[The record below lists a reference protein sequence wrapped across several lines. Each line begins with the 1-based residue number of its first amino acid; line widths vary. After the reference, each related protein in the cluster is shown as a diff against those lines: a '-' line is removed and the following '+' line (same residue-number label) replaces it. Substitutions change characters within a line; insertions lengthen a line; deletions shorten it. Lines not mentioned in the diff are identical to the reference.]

1 MAFGDLTTLAD
12 VKAWLQTGQAA
23 LPTTDDAL
31 LTRLVSAASQYVQSW
46 LNRQIAS
53 ADYLEI
59 RDGTGGHRLQFAC
72 FPVTAVLSLTID
84 SQDVPAAVSF
94 NAAGYRFSSTQ
105 LSVRGYSFK
114 RGAQNVVIGY
124 TAGYSMTPPEV
135 AQACI
140 ELVSLRYRERTRIG
154 EISRSL
160 GGAETVAYAQKD
172 MSDAIKT
179 LLQQYRLVAPIA
191 PIQQASAASATDPT
205 IISGVL

>member
-23 LPTTDDAL
+23 FPTTDDAL
-31 LTRLVSAASQYVQSW
+31 LTRLVSAASQYIQTW

-59 RDGTGGHRLQFAC
+59 RDGTGGQRLQFAC

-84 SQDVPAAVSF
+84 GQDVPAAPSF

-105 LSVRGYSFK
+105 LSIRGYRFK
-114 RGAQNVVIGY
+114 RGAQNVVIAY
-124 TAGYSMTPPEV
+124 TAGYSTTPPEV

-154 EISRSL
+154 EVSRSL
-160 GGAETVAYAQKD
+160 GGAETVTYAQKD
-172 MSDAIKT
+172 MSDPIKT
-179 LLQQYRLVAPIA
+179 LLQQYRLVAPVASIQPA
-191 PIQQASAASATDPT
+191 PAATGVDAALV
-205 IISGVL
+205 SGVL